1 MERFEKIKFE
11 NNITPQ
17 EYNELRNK
25 VKWQTID
32 IKRTEKALQGSK
44 YIKKAILNNKPI
56 AMGRAISD
64 GMYVLIV
71 DIVVILEYQNKGIGK
86 MVIEELLKQ
95 IEEDT
100 KDGDATSVTLIAVS
114 GKEGFYEKCGFIKLP
129 NGETGHAM
137 RKRIEK

>member
-1 MERFEKIKFE
+1 MDIKFE
-11 NNITPQ
+11 NSITPQ

-25 VKWQTID
+25 VNWKKID
-32 IKRTEKALQGSK
+32 IIRAEKALQESK
-44 YIKKAILNNKPI
+44 YVKKVVLNNNPI

-71 DIVVILEYQNKGIGK
+71 DVVVIPEYQNKGIGK
-86 MVIEELLKQ
+86 MVINRLLEE
-95 IEEDT
+95 IEKDT
-100 KDGDATSVTLIAVS
+100 KDGDATSITLIAVS

-129 NGETGHAM
+129 HGETGHAM

>member
-1 MERFEKIKFE
+1 MDIKFE
-11 NNITPQ
+11 NSITPQ

-25 VKWQTID
+25 VNWKKID
-32 IKRTEKALQGSK
+32 IIRTEKALQESK
-44 YIKKAILNNKPI
+44 YVKKVVLNNNPI

-71 DIVVILEYQNKGIGK
+71 DVVVIPEYQNKGIGK
-86 MVIEELLKQ
+86 MVINELLEE
-95 IEEDT
+95 IEKDT
-100 KDGDATSVTLIAVS
+100 KDGDATSITLIAVS

>member
-1 MERFEKIKFE
+1 MDIKFE
-11 NNITPQ
+11 NSITPQ

-25 VKWQTID
+25 VNWKTID
-32 IKRTEKALQGSK
+32 IIRTEKALQESK
-44 YIKKAILNNKPI
+44 YVKKVVLNNNPI

-71 DIVVILEYQNKGIGK
+71 DVVVIPEYQNKGIGK
-86 MVIEELLKQ
+86 MVINELLEE
-95 IEEDT
+95 IEKDT
-100 KDGDATSVTLIAVS
+100 KDGDATSITLIAVS

-129 NGETGHAM
+129 HGETGHAM

>member
-1 MERFEKIKFE
+1 MDIKFE
-11 NNITPQ
+11 NSITPQ

-25 VKWQTID
+25 VNWKKID
-32 IKRTEKALQGSK
+32 IIRTEKALQESK
-44 YIKKAILNNKPI
+44 YVKKVVLNNNPI

-71 DIVVILEYQNKGIGK
+71 DVVVIPEYQNKGIGK
-86 MVIEELLKQ
+86 MVINELLEE
-95 IEEDT
+95 IEKDT
-100 KDGDATSVTLIAVS
+100 KDGDATSITLIAVS

-129 NGETGHAM
+129 NRETGHAM

>member
-1 MERFEKIKFE
+1 MDIKFE
-11 NNITPQ
+11 NSITPQ

-25 VKWQTID
+25 VNWKTID
-32 IKRTEKALQGSK
+32 IIRTEKALQESK
-44 YIKKAILNNKPI
+44 YVKKVVLNNNPI

-71 DIVVILEYQNKGIGK
+71 DVVVIPEYQNKGIGK
-86 MVIEELLKQ
+86 MVINRLLEE
-95 IEEDT
+95 IEKDT
-100 KDGDATSVTLIAVS
+100 KDGDATSITLIAVS

-129 NGETGHAM
+129 HGETGHAM

>member
-1 MERFEKIKFE
+1 MDIKFE
-11 NNITPQ
+11 NSITPQ

-25 VKWQTID
+25 VNWKTID
-32 IKRTEKALQGSK
+32 IIRTKKALQESK
-44 YIKKAILNNKPI
+44 YVKKVVLNNKPI

-71 DIVVILEYQNKGIGK
+71 DIVVIPEYQNKGIGK
-86 MVIEELLKQ
+86 MVINRLLEE
-95 IEEDT
+95 IEKDT
-100 KDGDATSVTLIAVS
+100 KDGDATSITLIAVS

>member
-1 MERFEKIKFE
+1 MDIKFE
-11 NNITPQ
+11 NSITPQ

-25 VKWQTID
+25 VNWKKID
-32 IKRTEKALQGSK
+32 IIRAEKALQESK
-44 YIKKAILNNKPI
+44 YVKKVVLNNNPI

-71 DIVVILEYQNKGIGK
+71 DVVVIPEYQNKGIGK
-86 MVIEELLKQ
+86 MVINRLLEE
-95 IEEDT
+95 IEKDT
-100 KDGDATSVTLIAVS
+100 KDGDATSITLIAVS